1 MKKRFAA
8 LSALFVLLCGCGMT
22 PLNAPFEVPQ
32 GLLVTTVSAPLS
44 TDVKGISFPD
54 DFELIEEKQSFSF
67 FWLPFMTPTVAVSDR
82 IVRPD
87 NETYIDYDYFSI
99 FGGLFSSVTLRRYGK

>member
-1 MKKRFAA
+1 
-8 LSALFVLLCGCGMT
+8 
-22 PLNAPFEVPQ
+22 
-32 GLLVTTVSAPLS
+32 
-44 TDVKGISFPD
+44 
-54 DFELIEEKQSFSF
+54 
-67 FWLPFMTPTVAVSDR
+67 MTPTVAVSDR